1 MFSPST
7 PRYKKTAMAKTNTIR
22 DSSIESGALED
33 SILENS
39 TLENSALEN
48 SATATAWQSRLAQL
62 WAWIVNHPKSIA
74 SAILVVSM
82 LLFLTLNVNGH
93 WDFAL
98 PLRGKKLLALMV
110 VGYAIGV
117 STLLFQTLTHN
128 PILTPSLLGFDS
140 LYVLLQSLLVFFLGA
155 ISFTS
160 IDPLAKFTLEIV
172 LMFGASL
179 LLFKL
184 LFSKSSQDLTRLIL
198 VGVIFGVLFRS
209 LSALIARLIN
219 PDDFVVVQSAS
230 YAQFNTVNPQL
241 LSISLFICAIT
252 AIFVWRWRYQCDVLM
267 LGKSQAINLGIHY
280 QRLAFGLLTV
290 IAVLV
295 ATATALVGPVT
306 FFGLL
311 VCALTNRIARHM
323 YHSERLILV
332 SLVAMICL
340 VLGQTIFEQVLDMAG
355 VLSVVIELAGGLM
368 FLALI
373 FMSQRRSL

>member
-1 MFSPST
+1 MFSST
-7 PRYKKTAMAKTNTIR
+7 KLTATKTGATKTSTAI
-22 DSSIESGALED
+22 DSSYSTD
-33 SILENS
+33 SPYS
-39 TLENSALEN
+39 TSAI
-48 SATATAWQSRLAQL
+48 QSQLAKF
-62 WAWIVNHPKSIA
+62 WAFIAEHPKSIA
-74 SAILVVSM
+74 AIILLISM
-82 LLFLTLNVNGH
+82 ALFLTLNVNGY

-140 LYVLLQSLLVFFLGA
+140 LYILLQSLLVFFLGA

-160 IDPLAKFTLEIV
+160 LDPIAKFTLEIV

-241 LSISLFICAIT
+241 LGISLLICAVT

>member
-1 MFSPST
+1 MFSSS
-7 PRYKKTAMAKTNTIR
+7 KHNFIN
-22 DSSIESGALED
+22 DSSTKTGSVEKSVLAND
-33 SILENS
+33 
-39 TLENSALEN
+39 TLENDTLEN
-48 SATATAWQSRLAQL
+48 NSYANTSMQGRLAQF
-62 WAWIVNHPKSIA
+62 WAFIATHPKSIA
-74 SAILVVSM
+74 TIIILISM
-82 LLFLTLNVNGH
+82 TLFLTLNVNGY

-98 PLRGKKLLALMV
+98 PLRCKKLLALMV

-128 PILTPSLLGFDS
+128 PILTPSLLGVDS
-140 LYVLLQSLLVFFLGA
+140 LYVLLHRLLVFFLGA
-155 ISFTS
+155 MSFTS
-160 IDPLAKFTLEIV
+160 INPITKFTLEIV

-179 LLFKL
+179 LLFQV

-241 LSISLFICAIT
+241 LSISLFICAIS
-252 AIFVWRWRYQCDVLM
+252 AVFIWRWRYQCDVLM
-267 LGKSQAINLGIHY
+267 LGKSQAINLGINY

-340 VLGQTIFEQVLDMAG
+340 VLGQTVFEQVLGMAG
-355 VLSVVIELAGGLM
+355 VLSVVIELAGGLV
-368 FLALI
+368 FLILI
-373 FMSQRRSL
+373 FMTQRR

>member
-1 MFSPST
+1 MFSSS
-7 PRYKKTAMAKTNTIR
+7 KHNFIN
-22 DSSIESGALED
+22 DSSTKTGSVEKSVLAND
-33 SILENS
+33 
-39 TLENSALEN
+39 TLENDTLEN
-48 SATATAWQSRLAQL
+48 NSYANTSMQGRLAQF
-62 WAWIVNHPKSIA
+62 WAFIANHPKSIA
-74 SAILVVSM
+74 TIILLISM
-82 LLFLTLNVNGH
+82 TLFLTLNVNGY

-155 ISFTS
+155 MSFTS
-160 IDPLAKFTLEIV
+160 INPITKFTLEIV

-179 LLFKL
+179 LLFQV

-209 LSALIARLIN
+209 LSALIAGLI
-219 PDDFVVVQSAS
+219 
-230 YAQFNTVNPQL
+230 NTVNPQL
-241 LSISLFICAIT
+241 LSISLFICAIS
-252 AIFVWRWRYQCDVLM
+252 AVFIWRWRYQCDVLM
-267 LGKSQAINLGIHY
+267 LGKSQAINLGINY

-340 VLGQTIFEQVLDMAG
+340 VLGQTVFEQVLGMAG
-355 VLSVVIELAGGLM
+355 VLSVVIELAGGLV
-368 FLALI
+368 FLILI
-373 FMSQRRSL
+373 FMTQRR

>member
-1 MFSPST
+1 MFSSST
-7 PRYKKTAMAKTNTIR
+7 P
-22 DSSIESGALED
+22 SSTEERAT
-33 SILENS
+33 ENANAAVS
-39 TLENSALEN
+39 
-48 SATATAWQSRLAQL
+48 AWQKRLARF
-62 WAWIVNHPKSIA
+62 WAFIVNHPKSVATI
-74 SAILVVSM
+74 ILVVSM
-82 LLFLTLNVNGH
+82 TLFLTLNVNGH

-160 IDPLAKFTLEIV
+160 INPLTKFTLEIV

-179 LLFKL
+179 LLFQL
-184 LFSKSSQDLTRLIL
+184 LFSKNSQDLTRLIL

-219 PDDFVVVQSAS
+219 PDDFVVIQSAS

-241 LSISLFICAIT
+241 LGISVFICI
-252 AIFVWRWRYQCDVLM
+252 ISGLFVWRWRYQCDVLM
-267 LGKSQAINLGIHY
+267 LGKAQATNLGINY

-311 VCALTNRIARHM
+311 VCALTNRLARNM

-340 VLGQTIFEQVLDMAG
+340 VLGQTVFEQILGMAG
-355 VLSVVIELAGGLM
+355 VLSVVIELAGGLV
-368 FLALI
+368 FLLLI
-373 FMSQRRSL
+373 FMTQRRSY

>member
-1 MFSPST
+1 MFLPFASSGQT
-7 PRYKKTAMAKTNTIR
+7 TDATIDSAAK
-22 DSSIESGALED
+22 
-33 SILENS
+33 
-39 TLENSALEN
+39 
-48 SATATAWQSRLAQL
+48 SATANLNPLAKFWARLWLAISQQ
-62 WAWIVNHPKSIA
+62 PKSVAALVLLI
-74 SAILVVSM
+74 SAIL
-82 LLFLTLNVNGH
+82 FLTVNVHGH
-93 WDFAL
+93 WDFTL

-160 IDPLAKFTLEIV
+160 LNPIAKFSLEIV

-241 LSISLFICAIT
+241 LSISLFICVVSALFI
-252 AIFVWRWRYQCDVLM
+252 WRWRYQCDVLM
-267 LGKSQAINLGIHY
+267 LGKAQATNLGINY

-311 VCALTNRIARHM
+311 VCALTNRMSRHM

-340 VLGQTIFEQVLDMAG
+340 VLGQTLFEQVLGMAG
-355 VLSVVIELAGGLM
+355 VLSVVIELAGGLI

-373 FMSQRRSL
+373 FMSQRRLN

>member
-1 MFSPST
+1 MFLPSASSGQT
-7 PRYKKTAMAKTNTIR
+7 TDATIDSAK
-22 DSSIESGALED
+22 
-33 SILENS
+33 
-39 TLENSALEN
+39 
-48 SATATAWQSRLAQL
+48 SATTNLNPLAKFWARLWLAISQY
-62 WAWIVNHPKSIA
+62 PKSVAALVLLI
-74 SAILVVSM
+74 SAIL
-82 LLFLTLNVNGH
+82 FLTVNVHGH

-160 IDPLAKFTLEIV
+160 LNPVAKFSLEIV

-230 YAQFNTVNPQL
+230 YAQFNTVNPDL
-241 LSISLFICAIT
+241 LSISIIICAIS
-252 AIFVWRWRYQCDVLM
+252 AVFIWRWRYQCDVLM
-267 LGKSQAINLGIHY
+267 LGKDQAINLGINY

-290 IAVLV
+290 IAILV

-311 VCALTNRIARHM
+311 VCALTNRLARHM

-340 VLGQTIFEQVLDMAG
+340 VLGQTVFEQVLGMAG
-355 VLSVVIELAGGLM
+355 VLSVVIELAGGLV
-368 FLALI
+368 FLVLI
-373 FMSQRRSL
+373 FMTHRR

>member
-1 MFSPST
+1 MFSPSK
-7 PRYKKTAMAKTNTIR
+7 P
-22 DSSIESGALED
+22 
-33 SILENS
+33 
-39 TLENSALEN
+39 
-48 SATATAWQSRLAQL
+48 SATANNTIDDSASENNDKTTFGQSCVARLWTFIAG
-62 WAWIVNHPKSIA
+62 HPKSIA
-74 SAILVVSM
+74 AIILLISSI
-82 LLFLTLNVNGH
+82 LFLTVNVNGH

-160 IDPLAKFTLEIV
+160 INPLAKFTLEIV

-241 LSISLFICAIT
+241 LGISIVICAIS
-252 AIFVWRWRYQCDVLM
+252 ALFIWRWRYQCDVLM
-267 LGKSQAINLGIHY
+267 LSKSQAINLGINY

-295 ATATALVGPVT
+295 ATATSLVGPVT

-332 SLVAMICL
+332 CLVAMICL
-340 VLGQTIFEQVLDMAG
+340 VLGQTIFEQLLSMAG
-355 VLSVVIELAGGLM
+355 VLSVVIELAGGLV
-368 FLALI
+368 FLILI
-373 FMSQRRSL
+373 FMTQRR

>member
-1 MFSPST
+1 MFLSSASSGQT
-7 PRYKKTAMAKTNTIR
+7 TDATIDSAAK
-22 DSSIESGALED
+22 
-33 SILENS
+33 
-39 TLENSALEN
+39 
-48 SATATAWQSRLAQL
+48 SATANLNPLAKFWARLCLAISQ
-62 WAWIVNHPKSIA
+62 HPKSVAALVLLI
-74 SAILVVSM
+74 SAIL
-82 LLFLTLNVNGH
+82 FLTVNVHGH

-98 PLRGKKLLALMV
+98 PLRGKKLLALIV

-160 IDPLAKFTLEIV
+160 LNPMAKFSLEIV
-172 LMFGASL
+172 LMFGSSL

-184 LFSKSSQDLTRLIL
+184 LFSKSIQDLTRLIL

-241 LSISLFICAIT
+241 LSISLFICVVSALFI
-252 AIFVWRWRYQCDVLM
+252 WRWRYQCDVLM
-267 LGKSQAINLGIHY
+267 LGKAQATNLGINY

-311 VCALTNRIARHM
+311 VCALTNRMARHM

-340 VLGQTIFEQVLDMAG
+340 VLGQSIFEQVLGMAG
-355 VLSVVIELAGGLM
+355 VLSVVIELAGGLV

-373 FMSQRRSL
+373 FMSQRRLN

>member
-1 MFSPST
+1 MFSSST
-7 PRYKKTAMAKTNTIR
+7 PSAAQKSDT
-22 DSSIESGALED
+22 DQHHGAFHTWQKCLARFW
-33 SILENS
+33 
-39 TLENSALEN
+39 AL
-48 SATATAWQSRLAQL
+48 
-62 WAWIVNHPKSIA
+62 IVDHPKSIA
-74 SAILVVSM
+74 AIILLISM
-82 LLFLTLNVNGH
+82 TLFMTLNVNGY

-140 LYVLLQSLLVFFLGA
+140 LYVLLQSMLVFFLGA
-155 ISFTS
+155 ISFTN
-160 IDPLAKFTLEIV
+160 IDPIAKFVLEIF
-172 LMFGASL
+172 LMFGASM
-179 LLFKL
+179 LLFQL
-184 LFSKSSQDLTRLIL
+184 LFSKTSQDLTRLIL

-241 LSISLFICAIT
+241 LGISLVICVIT
-252 AIFVWRWRYQCDVLM
+252 GVFVWRWRYQCDVLM
-267 LGKSQAINLGIHY
+267 LGKAQAINLGINY

-311 VCALTNRIARHM
+311 VCALTNRIARNM

-340 VLGQTIFEQVLDMAG
+340 VLGQTIFEQILGMAG
-355 VLSVVIELAGGLM
+355 VLSVVIELAGGLV
-368 FLALI
+368 FLLLI
-373 FMSQRRSL
+373 FMTKHR

>member
-1 MFSPST
+1 MFSST
-7 PRYKKTAMAKTNTIR
+7 KLTATKARAINT
-22 DSSIESGALED
+22 SSAS
-33 SILENS
+33 
-39 TLENSALEN
+39 NSA
-48 SATATAWQSRLAQL
+48 SAAGNRPATSAVHSRFAQF
-62 WAWIVNHPKSIA
+62 WAWIANHPKSIA
-74 SAILVVSM
+74 AIVLLISM
-82 LLFLTLNVNGH
+82 VLFLTLNVNGY

-140 LYVLLQSLLVFFLGA
+140 LYVLLQSLLLFFLGA

-160 IDPLAKFTLEIV
+160 LDPIAKFTLELV

-230 YAQFNTVNPQL
+230 YAQFNTINPQL
-241 LSISLFICAIT
+241 LGISLFICAIT
-252 AIFVWRWRYQCDVLM
+252 AVFVWRLRYQCDVLM
-267 LGKSQAINLGIHY
+267 LGKAQAINLGIHY
-280 QRLAFGLLTV
+280 QRLAFGLLTI

-311 VCALTNRIARHM
+311 VCALTNRMARHM

-340 VLGQTIFEQVLDMAG
+340 VLGQTVFEQLLDMAG
-355 VLSVVIELAGGLM
+355 VLSVVIELAGGLV

-373 FMSQRRSL
+373 FMSQRRMS

>member
-1 MFSPST
+1 M
-7 PRYKKTAMAKTNTIR
+7 
-22 DSSIESGALED
+22 
-33 SILENS
+33 
-39 TLENSALEN
+39 
-48 SATATAWQSRLAQL
+48 
-62 WAWIVNHPKSIA
+62 
-74 SAILVVSM
+74 
-82 LLFLTLNVNGH
+82 
-93 WDFAL
+93 
-98 PLRGKKLLALMV
+98 
-110 VGYAIGV
+110 
-117 STLLFQTLTHN
+117 
-128 PILTPSLLGFDS
+128 
-140 LYVLLQSLLVFFLGA
+140 GA

-160 IDPLAKFTLEIV
+160 INPLAKFTLEIV

-241 LSISLFICAIT
+241 LGISIVICAIS
-252 AIFVWRWRYQCDVLM
+252 ALFIWRWRYQCDVLM
-267 LGKSQAINLGIHY
+267 LGKSQAINLGINY

-295 ATATALVGPVT
+295 ATATSLVGPVT

-340 VLGQTIFEQVLDMAG
+340 VLGQTIFEQLLGMAG
-355 VLSVVIELAGGLM
+355 VLSVVIELAGGLV
-368 FLALI
+368 FLILI
-373 FMSQRRSL
+373 L

>member
-1 MFSPST
+1 MFSST
-7 PRYKKTAMAKTNTIR
+7 KLTATKARPTKTSTAV
-22 DSSIESGALED
+22 DSS
-33 SILENS
+33 
-39 TLENSALEN
+39 
-48 SATATAWQSRLAQL
+48 SATDNSYSHSAVQNRLATL
-62 WAWIVNHPKSIA
+62 WAFITNHPKSIA
-74 SAILVVSM
+74 AIILLISM
-82 LLFLTLNVNGH
+82 ALFLTLNVNGY

-140 LYVLLQSLLVFFLGA
+140 LYVLLQSLLVFFLGV

-160 IDPLAKFTLEIV
+160 LDPIAKFTLELV
-172 LMFGASL
+172 LMSGASL

-209 LSALIARLIN
+209 LSALIARLIS

-241 LSISLFICAIT
+241 LGISLLICVIT
-252 AIFVWRWRYQCDVLM
+252 AVFVWRWRYQCDVLM
-267 LGKSQAINLGIHY
+267 LGQAQAINLGINY

-311 VCALTNRIARHM
+311 VCALTNRMARHM
-323 YHSERLILV
+323 YHTERLILV

-340 VLGQTIFEQVLDMAG
+340 VLGQTLFEQVLDMAG

-373 FMSQRRSL
+373 FMSQRRSV

>member
-1 MFSPST
+1 MFSSSASNPDNMDNQSVNGSANAAGKSSASKGLGVTFWQAIKQHPSLVAT
-7 PRYKKTAMAKTNTIR
+7 V
-22 DSSIESGALED
+22 
-33 SILENS
+33 IL
-39 TLENSALEN
+39 LVSA
-48 SATATAWQSRLAQL
+48 
-62 WAWIVNHPKSIA
+62 V
-74 SAILVVSM
+74 
-82 LLFLTLNVNGH
+82 LFLTLNVNGH

-155 ISFTS
+155 MSFAS
-160 IDPLAKFTLEIV
+160 INPIVKFTLEIV

-241 LSISLFICAIT
+241 LGISMIICVISAL
-252 AIFVWRWRYQCDVLM
+252 FVWRWRYQCDVLM
-267 LGKSQAINLGIHY
+267 LGKSQAINLGINY
-280 QRLAFGLLTV
+280 QRLAFGLLIV

-323 YHSERLILV
+323 HHSERLILV
-332 SLVAMICL
+332 SLIAMICL
-340 VLGQTIFEQVLDMAG
+340 VLGQTIFEQLLGMAG
-355 VLSVVIELAGGLM
+355 VLSVVIELAGGLV
-368 FLALI
+368 FLLLI
-373 FMSQRRSL
+373 FMANRRRV

>member
-1 MFSPST
+1 MFSSST
-7 PRYKKTAMAKTNTIR
+7 PSAAQKSNT
-22 DSSIESGALED
+22 DKHHGAFNTWQKYLARFW
-33 SILENS
+33 
-39 TLENSALEN
+39 AL
-48 SATATAWQSRLAQL
+48 
-62 WAWIVNHPKSIA
+62 IVDHPKSVASILLVIA
-74 SAILVVSM
+74 IT
-82 LLFLTLNVNGH
+82 LFLTLNVNGY

-140 LYVLLQSLLVFFLGA
+140 LYVLLQSVLVFFLGA

-160 IDPLAKFTLEIV
+160 IDPIAKFMLEIF
-172 LMFGASL
+172 LMFGASM
-179 LLFKL
+179 LLFQL
-184 LFSKSSQDLTRLIL
+184 LFSKTSQDLTRLIL

-219 PDDFVVVQSAS
+219 PDDFVVVQSTS

-241 LSISLFICAIT
+241 LGISVIICVIT
-252 AIFVWRWRYQCDVLM
+252 GLFVWRWRYQCDVLM
-267 LGKSQAINLGIHY
+267 LGKAQATNLGINY

-311 VCALTNRIARHM
+311 VCALTNRISRNM

-340 VLGQTIFEQVLDMAG
+340 VLGQTIFEQILGMAG
-355 VLSVVIELAGGLM
+355 VLSVVIELAGGLV
-368 FLALI
+368 FLLLI
-373 FMSQRRSL
+373 FMTKHR

>member
-1 MFSPST
+1 MLLPSANPMT
-7 PRYKKTAMAKTNTIR
+7 DSTINSDASSLNLLAKF
-22 DSSIESGALED
+22 
-33 SILENS
+33 
-39 TLENSALEN
+39 
-48 SATATAWQSRLAQL
+48 WVRLWLVISQ
-62 WAWIVNHPKSIA
+62 HPKSIA
-74 SAILVVSM
+74 TLILLISAIL
-82 LLFLTLNVNGH
+82 FLTVNVHGH
-93 WDFAL
+93 WNFAL
-98 PLRGKKLLALMV
+98 PLRGKKLLALMM

-160 IDPLAKFTLEIV
+160 LNPIAKFSLEIV

-241 LSISLFICAIT
+241 LSISLFICVVS
-252 AIFVWRWRYQCDVLM
+252 AIFIWRWRFQCDVLM
-267 LGKSQAINLGIHY
+267 LGKSQAINLGINY

-290 IAVLV
+290 IAILV

-311 VCALTNRIARHM
+311 VCALTNRMARHM

-340 VLGQTIFEQVLDMAG
+340 VLGQTLFEQVLGMAG
-355 VLSVVIELAGGLM
+355 VLSVVIELAGGLV

-373 FMSQRRSL
+373 FMSQRRVS

>member
-1 MFSPST
+1 MFSPSK
-7 PRYKKTAMAKTNTIR
+7 PSAAANNTVN
-22 DSSIESGALED
+22 DSASENNDNATSGQ
-33 SILENS
+33 N
-39 TLENSALEN
+39 
-48 SATATAWQSRLAQL
+48 RLARL
-62 WAWIVNHPKSIA
+62 WIFIVNHPKSIA
-74 SAILVVSM
+74 TIILIISAIL
-82 LLFLTLNVNGH
+82 FLTINVHGH

-98 PLRGKKLLALMV
+98 PLRGKKLVALMV

-160 IDPLAKFTLEIV
+160 LNPIAKFSLEIV

-241 LSISLFICAIT
+241 LGISLIICVISALFI
-252 AIFVWRWRYQCDVLM
+252 WRWRFQCDVLM
-267 LGKSQAINLGIHY
+267 LGQPQAINLGINY

-340 VLGQTIFEQVLDMAG
+340 VLGQTVFEQVLGMAG
-355 VLSVVIELAGGLM
+355 VLSVVIELAGGLV
-368 FLALI
+368 FLILI
-373 FMSQRRSL
+373 FMSQRRSNH

>member
-1 MFSPST
+1 MLLHSAPT
-7 PRYKKTAMAKTNTIR
+7 TTDIDT
-22 DSSIESGALED
+22 DIESPEHAKLSGF
-33 SILENS
+33 
-39 TLENSALEN
+39 
-48 SATATAWQSRLAQL
+48 WAQRWARL
-62 WAWIVNHPKSIA
+62 WAIVTQHPKSIA
-74 SAILVVSM
+74 TLILLISAIL
-82 LLFLTLNVNGH
+82 FLTVNVHGH

-140 LYVLLQSLLVFFLGA
+140 LYVLLQSLLVFFLGS
-155 ISFTS
+155 ISYTS
-160 IDPLAKFTLEIV
+160 INPVAKFGLEIV

-230 YAQFNTVNPQL
+230 YAQFNTVNPDL
-241 LSISLFICAIT
+241 LSISIIICAIS
-252 AIFVWRWRYQCDVLM
+252 AVFIWRWRYQCDVLM
-267 LGKSQAINLGIHY
+267 LGKDQAINLGINY

-290 IAVLV
+290 IAILV

-311 VCALTNRIARHM
+311 VCALTNRLARHM

-340 VLGQTIFEQVLDMAG
+340 VLGQTVFEQVLGMAG
-355 VLSVVIELAGGLM
+355 VLSVVIELAGGLV
-368 FLALI
+368 FLLLI
-373 FMSQRRSL
+373 FMTHRR

>member
-1 MFSPST
+1 MPLPFSSPI
-7 PRYKKTAMAKTNTIR
+7 TNTQTKAPWSNKLTR
-22 DSSIESGALED
+22 LWLMLAAHPCLV
-33 SILENS
+33 
-39 TLENSALEN
+39 
-48 SATATAWQSRLAQL
+48 ATVLLA
-62 WAWIVNHPKSIA
+62 I
-74 SAILVVSM
+74 SAI
-82 LLFLTLNVNGH
+82 LFLTLNVHGH

-160 IDPLAKFTLEIV
+160 IDPILKFGFEIA

-179 LLFKL
+179 LLFKV
-184 LFSKSSQDLTRLIL
+184 LFSKVNQDLTRLIL

-209 LSALIARLIN
+209 LSALVARLIN

-241 LSISLFICAIT
+241 LSISIAICVLT
-252 AIFVWRWRYQCDVLM
+252 ALIIWRWRYQCDVLM
-267 LGKSQAINLGIHY
+267 LGRDQAINLGINY
-280 QRLAFGLLTV
+280 QRLAFGLLSV
-290 IAVLV
+290 IAILV

-311 VCALTNRIARHM
+311 VCALTNKLASNM
-323 YHSERLILV
+323 THSQRLILV
-332 SLVAMICL
+332 SLIAMICL
-340 VLGQTIFEQVLDMAG
+340 VLGQTVFEQLLGMAG
-355 VLSVVIELAGGLM
+355 VLSVVIELTGGLV
-368 FLALI
+368 FLLLI
-373 FMSQRRSL
+373 FMTHRRRI

>member
-1 MFSPST
+1 MPLPFT
-7 PRYKKTAMAKTNTIR
+7 FNVITIDTHAGAAK
-22 DSSIESGALED
+22 SGKLLRLWTMLTSHPCLIATF
-33 SILENS
+33 IL
-39 TLENSALEN
+39 LLSA
-48 SATATAWQSRLAQL
+48 
-62 WAWIVNHPKSIA
+62 
-74 SAILVVSM
+74 
-82 LLFLTLNVNGH
+82 LLFLTLNVHGH
-93 WDFAL
+93 WDFVL
-98 PLRGKKLLALMV
+98 PLRAKKLLALMV

-160 IDPLAKFTLEIV
+160 IDPILKFGFEIA

-179 LLFKL
+179 LLFKV
-184 LFSKSSQDLTRLIL
+184 LFSKASQDLTRLIL

-209 LSALIARLIN
+209 LSALVARLIN

-241 LSISLFICAIT
+241 LGISITICALT
-252 AIFVWRWRYQCDVLM
+252 ALAIWHWRYQCDVLM
-267 LGKSQAINLGIHY
+267 LGRDQAINLGINY

-290 IAVLV
+290 IAILV

-311 VCALTNRIARHM
+311 VCALTNRLASNM
-323 YHSERLILV
+323 THSQRLILV
-332 SLVAMICL
+332 SLIAMICL
-340 VLGQTIFEQVLDMAG
+340 VLGQTVFEQLLGMAG
-355 VLSVVIELAGGLM
+355 VLSVVIELAGGLV
-368 FLALI
+368 FLLLI
-373 FMSQRRSL
+373 FMSHRNRV

>member
-1 MFSPST
+1 MFSST
-7 PRYKKTAMAKTNTIR
+7 KLTSTKIGATKTSTAIDNLSSTDGQYSAATQSQLAKF
-22 DSSIESGALED
+22 
-33 SILENS
+33 
-39 TLENSALEN
+39 
-48 SATATAWQSRLAQL
+48 
-62 WAWIVNHPKSIA
+62 WAFIAAHPKSIA
-74 SAILVVSM
+74 AIILLISM
-82 LLFLTLNVNGH
+82 TLFLTLNVNGY

-98 PLRGKKLLALMV
+98 PLRGKKLLALVV

-155 ISFTS
+155 MSFAS
-160 IDPLAKFTLEIV
+160 INPIAKFTLEIV

-241 LSISLFICAIT
+241 LGISMVICVISAL
-252 AIFVWRWRYQCDVLM
+252 FVWRCRYQCDVLM
-267 LGKSQAINLGIHY
+267 LGKSQAINLGINY
-280 QRLAFGLLTV
+280 QRLAFGLLIV

-311 VCALTNRIARHM
+311 VCALTNRLARHM
-323 YHSERLILV
+323 HHSERLILV
-332 SLVAMICL
+332 SLIAMICL
-340 VLGQTIFEQVLDMAG
+340 VLGQTIFEQLLGMAG
-355 VLSVVIELAGGLM
+355 VLSVVIELAGGLV
-368 FLALI
+368 FLLLI
-373 FMSQRRSL
+373 FMANRRRV

>member
-1 MFSPST
+1 MPPSSSST
-7 PRYKKTAMAKTNTIR
+7 IKDTNNKADSQA
-22 DSSIESGALED
+22 DSSLLARALLQVWQT
-33 SILENS
+33 STQYPRVVAAVIL
-39 TLENSALEN
+39 L
-48 SATATAWQSRLAQL
+48 
-62 WAWIVNHPKSIA
+62 
-74 SAILVVSM
+74 VSM
-82 LLFLTLNVNGH
+82 TLFLTLNVNGH

-155 ISFTS
+155 MSFTS
-160 IDPLAKFTLEIV
+160 INPIAKFTLEIV

-179 LLFKL
+179 LLFRV

-241 LSISLFICAIT
+241 LGISFIICTISALCI
-252 AIFVWRWRYQCDVLM
+252 WRWRYQCDVLM
-267 LGKSQAINLGIHY
+267 LGKAQAINLGINY
-280 QRLAFGLLTV
+280 QRLAFGLLTI
-290 IAVLV
+290 IAALV

-311 VCALTNRIARHM
+311 VCALTNRLTRTMA
-323 YHSERLILV
+323 HSQRLILV
-332 SLVAMICL
+332 SLIAMICL
-340 VLGQTIFEQVLDMAG
+340 VLGQAIFEQVLSMAG
-355 VLSVVIELAGGLM
+355 VLAVVIELAGGLV
-368 FLALI
+368 FLLLI
-373 FMSQRRSL
+373 FMSQRR

>member
-1 MFSPST
+1 MFSST
-7 PRYKKTAMAKTNTIR
+7 KLTATKTGATKTSTAI
-22 DSSIESGALED
+22 DSSSSLD
-33 SILENS
+33 SQF
-39 TLENSALEN
+39 SA
-48 SATATAWQSRLAQL
+48 AAQSQLAKF
-62 WAWIVNHPKSIA
+62 WAFIASHPKSIA
-74 SAILVVSM
+74 AVILLISM
-82 LLFLTLNVNGH
+82 VLFLTLNVNGY

-140 LYVLLQSLLVFFLGA
+140 LYILLQSLLVFFLGA

-241 LSISLFICAIT
+241 LGISLFICAIT
-252 AIFVWRWRYQCDVLM
+252 AVFVWRWRYQCDVLM

>member
-1 MFSPST
+1 MFSSTKLTATKARSTDPST
-7 PRYKKTAMAKTNTIR
+7 AIDNSSSADGQYSAAAQSQLAKF
-22 DSSIESGALED
+22 G
-33 SILENS
+33 
-39 TLENSALEN
+39 
-48 SATATAWQSRLAQL
+48 
-62 WAWIVNHPKSIA
+62 AWIAAHPKSIA
-74 SAILVVSM
+74 AIILLISM
-82 LLFLTLNVNGH
+82 TLFMTLNVNGY

-140 LYVLLQSLLVFFLGA
+140 LYVLLQSVLVFFLGA

-160 IDPLAKFTLEIV
+160 MDPTAKFMLEIF
-172 LMFGASL
+172 LMFGASM
-179 LLFKL
+179 LLFQL
-184 LFSKSSQDLTRLIL
+184 LFSKTSQDLTRLIL

-241 LSISLFICAIT
+241 LGISLVICVIT
-252 AIFVWRWRYQCDVLM
+252 GLFVWRWRYQCDVLM
-267 LGKSQAINLGIHY
+267 LGKAQATNLGINY

-311 VCALTNRIARHM
+311 VCALTNRIARNM

-340 VLGQTIFEQVLDMAG
+340 VLGQTIFEQILGMAG
-355 VLSVVIELAGGLM
+355 VLSVVIELAGGLV
-368 FLALI
+368 FLLLI
-373 FMSQRRSL
+373 FMTKHR

>member
-1 MFSPST
+1 MLSSFRSHST
-7 PRYKKTAMAKTNTIR
+7 RTDSAEKVMPIDGAHTN
-22 DSSIESGALED
+22 L
-33 SILENS
+33 
-39 TLENSALEN
+39 
-48 SATATAWQSRLAQL
+48 SRPNHLTQL
-62 WAWIVNHPKSIA
+62 WVWVTTHPKSIA
-74 SAILVVSM
+74 TVILLISIT
-82 LLFLTLNVNGH
+82 LFLTLNVNGH

-140 LYVLLQSLLVFFLGA
+140 LYVLLQSLLVFLLGT

-160 IDPLAKFTLEIV
+160 IDPIAKFTLEIV

-209 LSALIARLIN
+209 LSALISRLIS

-241 LSISLFICAIT
+241 LSISLAICAIS
-252 AIFVWRWRYQCDVLM
+252 AVVIWRWRYQCDVLM
-267 LGKSQAINLGIHY
+267 LGKAQAINLGIPY

-290 IAVLV
+290 IAILV

-323 YHSERLILV
+323 YHSERLIV
-332 SLVAMICL
+332 VTLVAMICL
-340 VLGQTIFEQVLDMAG
+340 ILGQTIFEQLLGMAG
-355 VLSVVIELAGGLM
+355 VLSVVIELAGGLV

-373 FMSQRRSL
+373 FMSQRRLR

>member
-1 MFSPST
+1 MFLSSASSGQTTDATIDST
-7 PRYKKTAMAKTNTIR
+7 AK
-22 DSSIESGALED
+22 
-33 SILENS
+33 
-39 TLENSALEN
+39 
-48 SATATAWQSRLAQL
+48 SATANLNPLAKFWAKL
-62 WAWIVNHPKSIA
+62 WLAISQHPKSVAALVLLI
-74 SAILVVSM
+74 SAIL
-82 LLFLTLNVNGH
+82 FLTVNVHGH

-140 LYVLLQSLLVFFLGA
+140 LYVLLQSVLVFFLGA

-160 IDPLAKFTLEIV
+160 LNPIAQFSLEIV

-241 LSISLFICAIT
+241 LSISLFICVVSALFI
-252 AIFVWRWRYQCDVLM
+252 WRWRYQCDVLM
-267 LGKSQAINLGIHY
+267 LGKAQATNLGINY
-280 QRLAFGLLTV
+280 QHLAFGLLTV

-311 VCALTNRIARHM
+311 VCALTNRLACHM

-340 VLGQTIFEQVLDMAG
+340 VLGQTLFEQVLGMAG
-355 VLSVVIELAGGLM
+355 VLSVVIELAGGLI

-373 FMSQRRSL
+373 FMSQRRLN